1 MLEKEIDEHLENTTD
16 NEAADQIEQDLK
28 GLKDKIKQTEEE
40 AKVSQ

>member
-16 NEAADQIEQDLK
+16 NETADQIEQDLK